1 MRSHHHRSLAIC
13 RLKDCFICS
22 HNPPRPT
29 INLCCCVVLQRRT
42 LSIKSLGHG
51 SSARLVHLRVVV
63 YTRNSRGIRLDGV
76 LLPGVKTKACKSS
89 CTFLIRLLH
98 GEENL
103 IRAQVPIQSLFKG
116 TRRRRSTFCQL
127 LAAPLVASMCLGIWW
142 RRGKRHQIPIWR
154 WTKIT
159 RWLKKEKRRKY

>member
-1 MRSHHHRSLAIC
+1 MCTTRQATTIIAKLMLLQRRKRLELAKRC
-13 RLKDCFICS
+13 GHTTTAVSQSAASDYFIYS
-22 HNPPRPT
+22 RNPPRPT
-29 INLCCCVVLQRRT
+29 MNLCCCVALQRHT

-51 SSARLVHLRVVV
+51 SSARLVGLRVVV

-103 IRAQVPIQSLFKG
+103 IRMQVQIQSLFKG
-116 TRRRRSTFCQL
+116 TRRR
-127 LAAPLVASMCLGIWW
+127 
-142 RRGKRHQIPIWR
+142 
-154 WTKIT
+154 
-159 RWLKKEKRRKY
+159 